1 MSNKIKIAIGSDH
14 KGFAL
19 KEELKDYLEKL
30 NFQHKDFGTY
40 SQDAFDYPDSASEV
54 AKRVSYGQ
62 FERGILICAS
72 GCGMNIVANKYP
84 NVRAIVASDVN
95 TAIISRSHNNS
106 NIITLGARFISSSV
120 AKNIIELWLTTEYEA
135 GRHEARLNKI
145 RQIEN
150 INFVD

>member
-1 MSNKIKIAIGSDH
+1 MKIAIGSDH
-14 KGFAL
+14 RGFAL

-30 NFQHKDFGTY
+30 NFQYKDFGTF
-40 SQDAFDYPDSASEV
+40 SEDVFDYPDSASEV
-54 AKRVSYGQ
+54 AKRISHGQ

-84 NVRAIVASDVN
+84 NVRAVVANDIG

-106 NIITLGARFISSSV
+106 NIITLGARFLSSTV

-135 GRHEARLNKI
+135 GRHEIRLNKLK
-145 RQIEN
+145 QIEN
-150 INFVD
+150 INFAD